1 VSDDTPTGSD
11 EDAQGTGNDETA
23 HPAVDGARGPTPA
36 SELSAA
42 PATGWR
48 RRTIALTAGVFVV
61 VALVGAVV
69 LRQPAPR
76 PDGRVI
82 LYGDSLS
89 FEASGA
95 FTEEIERTTD
105 AEIVSRVV
113 PGLSPCD
120 MLDTMADDLELEP
133 TVVVI
138 QYVGN
143 NASECSRGPDGEEL
157 TGRALVDRYEADVRA
172 ATELFATNGVRVVL
186 VGGPDAP
193 GLPGAAS
200 LEIAEAY
207 YDIANEW
214 AGRDLGQVRYA
225 DAAATVTLDDGTYTD
240 RLPCRDDEGAD
251 DGCAE
256 GEVVV
261 RSPDRVHFCPEE
273 HGEFGCPQPAPGAVR
288 FGEEMAR
295 VTRFALAP
303 GY

>member
-1 VSDDTPTGSD
+1 M
-11 EDAQGTGNDETA
+11 AA
-23 HPAVDGARGPTPA
+23 LAVVT
-36 SELSAA
+36 
-42 PATGWR
+42 
-48 RRTIALTAGVFVV
+48 
-61 VALVGAVV
+61 LVGAVT

-89 FEASGA
+89 YEAGGA
-95 FTEEIERTTD
+95 FRAEIERTTD
-105 AEIVSRVV
+105 AEVVNRVV

-120 MLDTMADDLELEP
+120 MLDTMADDLELDP

-143 NASECSRGPDGEEL
+143 NASGCSLGPDGEEL
-157 TGRALVDRYEADVRA
+157 TGRALADRYEADVRA
-172 ATELFATNGVRVVL
+172 ATELFAADGVRVVL

-193 GLPGAAS
+193 GLPGDAS
-200 LEIAEAY
+200 LEIGEVY
-207 YDIANEW
+207 YDIVNEW

-225 DAAATVTLDDGTYTD
+225 DAASTVTLDDGTYTD

-251 DGCAE
+251 EGCVD

-261 RSPDRVHFCPEE
+261 RSPDRIHFCPVE
-273 HGEFGCPQPAPGAVR
+273 HGEFECPEPAPGAHR

-295 VTRFALAP
+295 VTRFALDP